1 MQVTKEQKDLANQVD
16 LVDYLSSKGYT
27 MVKLGSS
34 YKIKVPKSEKRS
46 GDLSSLSVFENRR
59 GWKRWSNDTSGGDA
73 ISFLQMNMGMTF
85 QEAVLELIGGQGAGL
100 SPRPIPHVTPKQEPV
115 EDKPFTLPKPC
126 EGKCSRLFAY
136 LTKTRMIDPTIVTA
150 LLKDKKLYQDERNN
164 VVFVGYDEQK
174 QARFGCMRGTNTQK
188 TFRGDCDGSDK
199 RYSFSID
206 GTNQKKLYVFEAP
219 IDLLSHATLTNM
231 MIGKERA
238 WTVHSRLSLA
248 GVSDV
253 ALEQYLKTHPQVQ
266 ELHFYLDNDQA
277 GRTAAAELC
286 EKYAARGF
294 KTFDHC
300 PNHKDL
306 NEELIAHVTKK
317 PPPSAVQ
324 NVGGVKR

>member
-85 QEAVLELIGGQGAGL
+85 QDAVLELIGGQGAGL

-126 EGKCSRLFAY
+126 EGKFSRLFAY

-300 PNHKDL
+300 PNYKDL

-317 PPPSAVQ
+317 SPPSVVQ
-324 NVGGVKR
+324 SGGGVKR

>member
-1 MQVTKEQKDLANQVD
+1 MQVTKEQKALANQVD

-27 MVKLGSS
+27 MVKRGSS
-34 YKIKVPKSEKRS
+34 YKIKVPKSEVRS
-46 GDLSSLSVFENRR
+46 GDMSSLSVFENRR

-73 ISFLQMNMGMTF
+73 ISFLQMNMGMSF
-85 QEAVLELIGGQGAGL
+85 QEAVLELTGGQAAHA
-100 SPRPIPHVTPKQEPV
+100 PQPIPHVTPKQEPV

-150 LLKDKKLYQDERNN
+150 LLKEKKLYQDERNN
-164 VVFVGYDEQK
+164 VVFVGYDEQH
-174 QARFGCMRGTNTQK
+174 QARFGCMRGTNTDH

-199 RYSFSID
+199 RYSFSVD
-206 GTNQKKLYVFEAP
+206 GSNKTKLYIFEAP
-219 IDLLSHATLTNM
+219 IDLLSHATLANRI
-231 MIGKERA
+231 IGNERA
-238 WTVHSRLSLA
+238 WTVHNRLSLA

-253 ALEQYLKTHPQVQ
+253 ALEQYLKTHPDVN
-266 ELHFYLDNDQA
+266 ELHFYLDNDHA

-286 EKYAARGF
+286 EKYAAKGF

-300 PNHKDL
+300 PNYKDL

-324 NVGGVKR
+324 SRGGVKR